1 MRFSIRRPVPEAAPS
16 ATQSKSS
23 NDRIG
28 TTLGFYMFVE
38 KAGKAA
44 EETNNQ
50 YMRQQAD
57 FLLVASLRKH
67 LQNIKNCPF
76 PIKSLLLYH

>member
-1 MRFSIRRPVPEAAPS
+1 
-16 ATQSKSS
+16 
-23 NDRIG
+23 
-28 TTLGFYMFVE
+28 MFVE

-44 EETNNQ
+44 EETDNQ

-67 LQNIKNCPF
+67 LQNIKNRPF